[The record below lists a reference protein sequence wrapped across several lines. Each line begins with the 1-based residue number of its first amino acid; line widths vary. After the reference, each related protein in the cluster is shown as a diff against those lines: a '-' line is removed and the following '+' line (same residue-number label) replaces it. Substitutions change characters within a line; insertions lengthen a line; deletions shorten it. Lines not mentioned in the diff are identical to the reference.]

1 MCYHFL
7 KHLYHFFKRSDTS
20 NNIRMHMP
28 GYAAQPR
35 LHLIEARTLRGLSQ
49 QQVADRIGTTHVNVS
64 RWERGVTKPNP
75 YFRRKLC
82 RLFGKGEQ
90 ELDLDLGAGLEEAVD
105 EVAVSPLTRTSRNAV
120 YDSAI
125 PLQPAISLVGRDEE
139 LARI

>member
-1 MCYHFL
+1 MM
-7 KHLYHFFKRSDTS
+7 KMETPRA
-20 NNIRMHMP
+20 NP
-28 GYAAQPR
+28 QPR
-35 LHLIEARTLRGLSQ
+35 IRLADARNERKLSQ